1 MSLQVPNV
9 VITNPKARKIA
20 RTTLDS
26 VGLLL
31 GVLILVLPVVPGGP
45 DVLVPIVTVALAVYT
60 FLRMAFGLGID
71 NPNTPKGR
79 YGDYSEGAE

>member
-31 GVLILVLPVVPGGP
+31 GVLILMLPVVPGGSE
-45 DVLVPIVTVALAVYT
+45 VLVPIVTVALSVYT

-71 NPNTPKGR
+71 NPNTPKGG
-79 YGDYSEGAE
+79 YGSYSEDVE